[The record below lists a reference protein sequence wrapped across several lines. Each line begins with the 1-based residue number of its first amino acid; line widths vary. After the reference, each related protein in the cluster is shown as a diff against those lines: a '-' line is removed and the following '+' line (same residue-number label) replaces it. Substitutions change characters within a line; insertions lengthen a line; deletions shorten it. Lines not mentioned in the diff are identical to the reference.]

1 VRGLLL
7 ISHANDIAVG
17 LKKLLVQVASDVP
30 ITYAGGLEDG
40 SIGTSF
46 DAIVQALD
54 NNEAK
59 ELYAFYD
66 LGSAKMNLEMA
77 IELLNKSPSLRF
89 RLLKEAT
96 LRPPIYKLGL
106 RIQLSKQNSHSSR
119 YEKHK
124 HGPTWGGAVFYI
136 Q

>member
-1 VRGLLL
+1 MRGLLL

-17 LKKLLVQVASDVP
+17 LKKLLDQVASDVP
-30 ITYAGGLEDG
+30 ITYAGGLPDG

-54 NNEAK
+54 NNDAK

-77 IELLNKSPSLRF
+77 IEQS
-89 RLLKEAT
+89 
-96 LRPPIYKLGL
+96 
-106 RIQLSKQNSHSSR
+106 SKQVTIFEVPLIEGSYVAAAYLQAGVEDPIIESELAQLTIR
-119 YEKHK
+119 K
-124 HGPTWGGAVFYI
+124 A
-136 Q
+136 